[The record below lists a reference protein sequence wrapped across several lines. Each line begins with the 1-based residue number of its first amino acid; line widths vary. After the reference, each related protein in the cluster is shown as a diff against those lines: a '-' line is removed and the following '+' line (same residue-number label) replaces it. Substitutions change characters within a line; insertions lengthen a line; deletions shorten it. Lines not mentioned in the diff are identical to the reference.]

1 MVPLPSYS
9 GKRLV
14 NERAP
19 VSLLG
24 CSDHSGKAIAVDASD
39 ASSAV
44 NVEKAGE
51 DEVGCIDAADAS
63 MFHGDLWQIGG
74 TVARWQNLI
83 PSFPWIAPGWRAWGR
98 RDQIL
103 QRSAAEP
110 CFRSP
115 KGQTHTI

>member
-1 MVPLPSYS
+1 MMVPLPSYS

-14 NERAP
+14 KARAP

-24 CSDHSGKAIAVDASD
+24 CSDHSGKAIIVEASD
-39 ASSAV
+39 ASSAGG
-44 NVEKAGE
+44 KADE

-83 PSFPWIAPGWRAWGR
+83 PPSTLAQSKERKGSNFAA
-98 RDQIL
+98 
-103 QRSAAEP
+103 QRSGAIVLQA
-110 CFRSP
+110 
-115 KGQTHTI
+115 

>member
-1 MVPLPSYS
+1 MAMMVPLPSYS

-51 DEVGCIDAADAS
+51 DEVGCIDAATAS
-63 MFHGDLWQIGG
+63 IFSDI
-74 TVARWQNLI
+74 V
-83 PSFPWIAPGWRAWGR
+83 
-98 RDQIL
+98 
-103 QRSAAEP
+103 
-110 CFRSP
+110 
-115 KGQTHTI
+115 